1 MGTPRTVTLAPLCSG
16 VSSIRGVDAVSG
28 RTTTTVVRRWAM
40 ALAAMALA
48 VPLFAARADA
58 FVYWSMNPG
67 AGGGLIGRA
76 NNDGS
81 SPNRTLMHSLFGAT
95 AVAVDASHIYW
106 ANGPNSIGRANRD
119 GTGANPSFVSGI
131 FSANALAVDSV
142 NGFIFWAD
150 SEGSRIGRAN
160 LADGAGVSTSF
171 IATIGKATG
180 VAVDGTSKVVYWT
193 VNGNAGNGII
203 GRANEDGTSIQ
214 QTWIHSLFGAQGLTI
229 DSTYLYWANGPDE
242 IGRVNL
248 DGTALNGTFSVGP
261 RIGTKS
267 GSPVSTPVPMAVG
280 GGFLYWGNLYD
291 GYIGRVS
298 SGGGT
303 TGLNNYF
310 LSILGSATG
319 LAVDGLVSP
328 GPLPP
333 PTLPEA
339 DLLKG
344 DVQRVGLPHGIER
357 SLLAKLDAMADAVDA
372 GDQASAC
379 DSLSSYVNQV
389 QALTGKKIATAPAA
403 GLVADALVV
412 RQQLGCDAV

>member
-1 MGTPRTVTLAPLCSG
+1 M
-16 VSSIRGVDAVSG
+16 
-28 RTTTTVVRRWAM
+28 VRRWAM
-40 ALAAMALA
+40 ALAAMVLA
-48 VPLFAARADA
+48 VPLLAARADA

-67 AGGGLIGRA
+67 AGGGLVGRA

-81 SPNRTLMHSLFGAT
+81 SPNRALMHNLFGAT
-95 AVAVDASHIYW
+95 AVAVDASHLYW
-106 ANGPNSIGRANRD
+106 ANGPDSIGRANLD
-119 GTGANPSFVSGI
+119 GTGADPTFVSGI

-150 SEGSRIGRAN
+150 LNGSRIGRAN
-160 LADGAGVSTSF
+160 LADGTGVSTSF
-171 IATIGKATG
+171 ISTIGKATG
-180 VAVDGTSKVVYWT
+180 VAVDSTTKVVYWT
-193 VNGNAGNGII
+193 VNGTAGNGII
-203 GRANEDGTSIQ
+203 GRANEDGSGVQ
-214 QTWIHSLFGAQGLTI
+214 PTWVHSLFGAQGLTI
-229 DSTYLYWANGPDE
+229 DNTYLYWANGPDQ

-248 DGTALNGTFSVGP
+248 DGTALDAAFSVGP

-310 LSILGSATG
+310 LGILGSATG

-333 PTLPEA
+333 PTLPGT
-339 DLLKG
+339 DLLEA

-357 SLLAKLDAMADAVDA
+357 SLLAKLDALAEAVDA
-372 GDQASAC
+372 GDQAGAC
-379 DSLSSYVNQV
+379 DRLSGYVNQV
-389 QALTGKKIATAPAA
+389 QAQTGKKIAVAPAA
-403 GLVADALVV
+403 GLVADAAVV

>member
-1 MGTPRTVTLAPLCSG
+1 
-16 VSSIRGVDAVSG
+16 VSG
-28 RTTTTVVRRWAM
+28 RTTTTVVRRLVV

-48 VPLFAARADA
+48 VPVFAARADA

-81 SPNRTLMHSLFGAT
+81 SPNRTLMHSLFGAQ
-95 AVAVDASHIYW
+95 AVAVDGSHIYW
-106 ANGPNSIGRANRD
+106 ANGPNSIGRANLD

-150 SEGSRIGRAN
+150 LEGDRIGRAN
-160 LADGAGVSTSF
+160 LADGSGVSTSF
-171 IATIGKATG
+171 ISTFGGKATG
-180 VAVDGTSKVVYWT
+180 VAVDSSSKIVYWT
-193 VNGNAGNGII
+193 VNVNAGNGVI
-203 GRANEDGTSIQ
+203 GRANEDGTNVQ
-214 QTWIHSLFGAQGLTI
+214 PTWIHSLFGAQGLTI

-248 DGTALNGTFSVGP
+248 DGTALNGTFIVGP
-261 RIGTKS
+261 RIGTTS
-267 GSPVSTPVPMAVG
+267 GSSVSTPVPMAVG

-291 GYIGRVS
+291 GYLGRVS

-310 LSILGSATG
+310 LGILGSATG
-319 LAVDGLVSP
+319 LAMDGLVSP

-333 PTLPEA
+333 PTLPGT
-339 DLLKG
+339 DLLKA

-357 SLLAKLDAMADAVDA
+357 SLLAKLDAMANAVDA
-372 GDQASAC
+372 GDQAGAC
-379 DSLSSYVNQV
+379 DSLNGYVNQV
-389 QALTGKKIATAPAA
+389 RAQTGKKIAVAPAA
-403 GLVADALVV
+403 GLVADAMVV

>member
-1 MGTPRTVTLAPLCSG
+1 
-16 VSSIRGVDAVSG
+16 
-28 RTTTTVVRRWAM
+28 VVRRLVV

-48 VPLFAARADA
+48 VPVFAARADA

-67 AGGGLIGRA
+67 AGGGLIGRV

-81 SPNRTLMHSLFGAT
+81 SPNRTLMHSLFGAQ
-95 AVAVDASHIYW
+95 AVAVDGSHIYW
-106 ANGPNSIGRANRD
+106 ANGPNSIGRANLD

-150 SEGSRIGRAN
+150 LEGDRIGRAN
-160 LADGAGVSTSF
+160 LADGSGVSTSF
-171 IATIGKATG
+171 ISTFGGKATG
-180 VAVDGTSKVVYWT
+180 VAVDSSSKIVYWT
-193 VNGNAGNGII
+193 VNVNAGNGVI
-203 GRANEDGTSIQ
+203 GRANEDGTNVQ
-214 QTWIHSLFGAQGLTI
+214 PTWIHSLFGAQGLTI

-248 DGTALNGTFSVGP
+248 DGTALNGTFIVGP
-261 RIGTKS
+261 RIGTTS
-267 GSPVSTPVPMAVG
+267 GSSVSTPVPMAVG

-291 GYIGRVS
+291 GYLGRVS

-310 LSILGSATG
+310 LGILGSATG
-319 LAVDGLVSP
+319 LAMDGLVSP

-333 PTLPEA
+333 AMLPGSE
-339 DLLKG
+339 LLKA

-357 SLLAKLDAMADAVDA
+357 SLLAKLDAMANAVDA
-372 GDQASAC
+372 GDQAGAC
-379 DSLSSYVNQV
+379 DSLNGYVNQV
-389 QALTGKKIATAPAA
+389 RARTGKKIAVAPAA
-403 GLVADALVV
+403 GLVADAMVV